1 MIAYVIM
8 KGEYS
13 DRHIVAI
20 TLDKEKAEKLKKY
33 HSDIHDDAYVE
44 GYEIDETP
52 ESAFENQQTVYS
64 VTIEKGGKSL
74 VLAATTHFGETPYEP
89 RFYFSNDRAM
99 TFTAYLTAKDEEHA
113 LKVAQDKRAKMLAE
127 MFGL

>member
-1 MIAYVIM
+1 MKVYVIM

-13 DRHIVAI
+13 ERHIVAV

-33 HSDIHDDAYVE
+33 HSSICDEAYVE
-44 GYEIDETP
+44 EYEIDETP
-52 ESAFENQQTVYS
+52 ESVFENQQTVYS
-64 VTIEKGGKSL
+64 VTIEKSGKSL
-74 VLAATTHFGETPYEP
+74 VLPATTHFGETPYKP
-89 RFYFSNDRAM
+89 RFYFSDDRTM

-113 LKVAQDKRAKMLAE
+113 LKAAQDKRAKMLAE